1 MAQNDLRNDKVEDAY
16 RPTQE
21 EVKRANEAES
31 QRTSPDVV
39 PPALNRPDTPG
50 TLSESDVVGDQRDE
64 RDRNDPDRN
73 PDAITGAPGS
83 HPIGTGIGAASAG
96 AAGTAIGTM
105 VAPGPGTVI
114 GGAIGAVVGAVAGG
128 YAGKGIAEAI
138 NPTDEEAYWRDE
150 YRNRPYYDQGVEYSE
165 YAPAYRYGWES
176 RARYQDKRYEEV
188 EQDLE
193 RDWQQHRGESSLDWD
208 RAKLAARD
216 AWHRVSQS
224 DQRSNRDD
232 SGQHNA

>member
-16 RPTQE
+16 RPTQAE
-21 EVKRANEAES
+21 LDAKRKADA
-31 QRTSPDVV
+31 D
-39 PPALNRPDTPG
+39 LNRPDTSR
-50 TLSESDVVGDQRDE
+50 TLSESDVVNADRRDV
-64 RDRNDPDRN
+64 DHNDPDRN

-83 HPIGTGIGAASAG
+83 HPVGTGIGAASAG

-150 YRNRPYYDQGVEYSE
+150 YKNRPYYEQSVSYSE

-176 RARYQDKRYEEV
+176 RARHQGKTYEEV
-188 EQDLE
+188 EPHLE
-193 RDWQQHRGESSLDWD
+193 RDWQQHRGESSLSWE
-208 RAKLAARD
+208 RAKHATRD
-216 AWHRVSQS
+216 AWHRVS
-224 DQRSNRDD
+224 DTTERAMPGDRDRD
-232 SGQHNA
+232 GK